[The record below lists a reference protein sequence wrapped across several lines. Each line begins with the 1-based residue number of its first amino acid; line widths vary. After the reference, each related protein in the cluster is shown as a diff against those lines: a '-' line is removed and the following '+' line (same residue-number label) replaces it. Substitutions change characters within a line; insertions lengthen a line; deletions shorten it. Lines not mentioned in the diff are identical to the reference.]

1 VGIFDDINR
10 FLEDRLDEFL
20 RKHPQLELSILEDQL
35 HEQQEDTL
43 RLIVDLQ
50 RQEKQAQEEIIA
62 TAQEIQRWHT
72 WVQKA
77 TAKGRMD
84 LAQAAQ
90 ERENALLH
98 KGNQLWG
105 KMQGCKQRIAKAKEL
120 YQEIKKRKEEVH
132 ARVLQMEAE
141 ASASEQQKTT
151 HSPPGW
157 NQGYTPIGSSPD
169 QLEEEFRRWE
179 ADQELQDLK
188 DQMKK

>member
-1 VGIFDDINR
+1 VGIFDDVSR

-20 RKHPQLELSILEDQL
+20 KNHPQLELSILEDQL

-50 RQEKQAQEEIIA
+50 RQEKQAQEEIMA
-62 TAQEIQRWHT
+62 TAQEIQRWHS

-77 TAKGRMD
+77 TEKGRMD

-90 ERENALLH
+90 ERENTLLH

-120 YQEIKKRKEEVH
+120 YQEIKKRKEEVQ
-132 ARVLQMEAE
+132 ARVMKMEAQTSVE
-141 ASASEQQKTT
+141 DVKS
-151 HSPPGW
+151 SPPGW
-157 NQGYTPIGSSPD
+157 NQSYTRIGSSPD
-169 QLEEEFRRWE
+169 PLEEEFRRWE

-188 DQMKK
+188 NQMKK

>member
-1 VGIFDDINR
+1 MGIFDDVSR

-20 RKHPQLELSILEDQL
+20 KNHPQLELSILEDQL

-50 RQEKQAQEEIIA
+50 RQEKQAQEEIMA

-90 ERENALLH
+90 ERENTLLH

-105 KMQGCKQRIAKAKEL
+105 KMQGCKQRIVKAKEL

-132 ARVLQMEAE
+132 ARVIKMEAE
-141 ASASEQQKTT
+141 ASASEKATY
-151 HSPPGW
+151 SPPGW
-157 NQGYTPIGSSPD
+157 NQGYSRIGSSPD
-169 QLEEEFRRWE
+169 LLEEEFRRWE

-188 DQMKK
+188 DKMNN